1 MTSSNVPAML
11 RGRRSRAVA
20 APLRGHQLLVC
31 SLADE
36 EPVGFQCC
44 HAAESGGG
52 DRLAEHVVGHVS
64 GGEDSGHAGGRRA
77 WNDLD
82 VASGP
87 HRKLTAEQGCR
98 RGMTYCNED
107 AIDLQGIMLPGQA
120 V

>member
-1 MTSSNVPAML
+1 MQ
-11 RGRRSRAVA
+11 
-20 APLRGHQLLVC
+20 APLRGDEILVC
-31 SLADE
+31 SLTDHE
-36 EPVGFQCC
+36 SVGFQCC

-64 GGEDSGHAGGRRA
+64 GGKDSRHAGGRKA

-87 HRKLTAEQGCR
+87 YRKLTAEKGRR

-107 AIDLQGIMLPGQA
+107 AIDLQGKMLPGLA
-120 V
+120 VPKPERVHPGTCQRL